1 MFATNSDFL
10 IPIYVQPNVFDLR
23 HFKRSNSLSLKYH
36 RFTPSGSKDI
46 GIRKFEF
53 VKRLIPFHSGSR
65 PGTIALPLY

>member
-1 MFATNSDFL
+1 MNS
-10 IPIYVQPNVFDLR
+10 V
-23 HFKRSNSLSLKYH
+23 RSNSLSLKYH

-65 PGTIALPLY
+65 PGTIALPLYSEHKQLPEGISCTVSSKI